1 MAADETVSPEK
12 ISYPEGEGLRKFV
25 KKRRRTGKFWRSLFL
40 LATTIA
46 IIALSVLLIN
56 IINDSFGYVAIQNK
70 IDPEELVLRHV
81 KEIVL
86 ASDMQVTSEDDQA
99 LAEGVAKR
107 SSAIGFFGYGYYEAN
122 SDALRLLPVNGIAPS
137 AETVESGEYLMS
149 RPLLLY
155 SSQKTLLEKEQVAA
169 YLYYYLANVR
179 DQILDI
185 GYFPASQEAMDQA
198 MLNWEKATGLTATT
212 VDTLVP
218 VGDIVL
224 SGSSTVAPISEFM
237 AQDFADLLFPID
249 ITVNSVGTGAGFTAY
264 CTEEAADI
272 VDASRPIQLPEEN
285 ACLRKGLT
293 PLSFRIGSDGIAV
306 VVSQEND
313 FVDALTTGQLAQIFT
328 TAETWADV
336 NPDWPDK
343 PILKFIPGAD
353 SGTLD
358 FFVASVFGTEL
369 AELPE
374 ASLIAILQ
382 ANLSTG
388 LIRRLDSEVPLVERS
403 QGELHDLVR
412 ERVVE
417 PEIVKTWSL
426 FESIFNKAEI
436 EAEVAQIPKA
446 ELEFRN
452 WLTWQFIT
460 SPQSSRPELAG
471 IRTAILG
478 SLWVVFISMLISI
491 PIGIGAAIYLEEY
504 GSGNW
509 LDNLIETNINNLA
522 GVPSIIYGM
531 LGLAIF
537 VRVLEPLTSGALFGI
552 GDPTTANG
560 RTIMAAGFTLGLL
573 ILPLIIINAR
583 EAIRAVPASLREAS
597 FGLGATKWQ
606 TIWHHVLPNAI
617 PGILTGSILAVSR
630 AFGET
635 APLVV
640 IGAATFIVV
649 DPTSPFAKFTTLT
662 IQIYQWTSRPQQ
674 EFQHLAAAGIIVLLI
689 MLLALNAT
697 AIWLRNRY
705 QRNY

>member
-1 MAADETVSPEK
+1 MSADNNAPNQPK
-12 ISYPEGEGLRKFV
+12 SYPKGDDLQKFV
-25 KKRRRTGKFWRSLFL
+25 SKRRRRGSIWRSLFVL
-40 LATTIA
+40 STTVA
-46 IIALSVLLIN
+46 IIALSVLLVN

-70 IDPEELVLRHV
+70 IDPDELVLRYF
-81 KEIVL
+81 KNIVL
-86 ASDMQVTSEDDQA
+86 ESPRQVTSEDDQK
-99 LAEGVAKR
+99 LADGVAKR
-107 SSAIGFFGYGYYEAN
+107 ASAIGFFGYAYYDAN
-122 SDALRLLPVNGIAPS
+122 SEALRVLPVNGVTPS

-155 SSQKTLLEKEQVAA
+155 SSQKTLLEKDQVAA

-179 DQILDI
+179 DQIQDV
-185 GYFPASQEAMDQA
+185 GYFPASQEAMGQA
-198 MLNWEKATGLTATT
+198 MQSWEKATGLTPST

-218 VGDIVL
+218 AGDVVM
-224 SGSSTVAPISEFM
+224 SGSSTVAPVSAAM
-237 AQDFADLLFPID
+237 AQGFGELGLPVD
-249 ITVNSVGTGAGFTAY
+249 IAVESVGTGAGFSAY
-264 CTEEAADI
+264 CMDGEADI
-272 VDASRPIQLPEEN
+272 VNASRPIQLPEDN
-285 ACLRKGLT
+285 ACRRNGQT
-293 PLSFRIGSDGIAV
+293 PLAFRIGSDGVAV

-313 FVDALTTGQLAQIFT
+313 FVDALTTEQLTQIFT
-328 TAETWADV
+328 TAEKWSDV
-336 NPDWPDK
+336 NPEWPDK
-343 PILKFIPGAD
+343 PVLKFIPGAD

-369 AELPE
+369 AALPE
-374 ASLIAILQ
+374 ASLIGILQ

-388 LIRRLDSEVPLVERS
+388 LIRRLESETPLAERS
-403 QGELHDLVR
+403 QVELRELVL

-426 FESIFNKAEI
+426 FESIFNKSEI
-436 EAEVAQIPKA
+436 KAEVAAIPKA
-446 ELEFRN
+446 EMEFRN

-478 SLWVVFISMLISI
+478 SLWVVFISMLFSI

-509 LDNLIETNINNLA
+509 FDNLIETNINNLA

-537 VRVLEPLTSGALFGI
+537 VRVLEPFTSGAFFGI

-560 RTIMAAGFTLGLL
+560 RTVMAAGFTLGLL

-597 FGLGATKWQ
+597 YGLGATKWQ
-606 TIWHHVLPNAI
+606 TIWYHVLPNAI
-617 PGILTGSILAVSR
+617 SGILTGSILAVSR

-689 MLLALNAT
+689 MLLALNGT

-705 QRNY
+705 QRSY